1 MNRISELTKRD
12 IFDLFQNGITIS
24 EFFETKQIVYPYFG
38 RIEELDFLK
47 RIYDL
52 KSLPSYD
59 ARFSDA
65 EGDIC
70 QHTINNDDYPYGWVF
85 EDERFQL
92 ENGDDE
98 TYLKFICEI
107 FHPVVR
113 DEKGYW
119 KEFLDEVN
127 KLLKHDG
134 YELYCIK
141 KISNRDVYGWKLYQP
156 NEAVFTPFSQRNKQ
170 KIRQKQMQVSIKKE
184 GRLQIYTLFKKYDYI
199 ESTVS
204 ETGWRFEQWISDNI
218 LQELGKFYTPKFFN
232 DKKQYVET
240 NNLKDFILSN
250 FPYYVLD
257 AIEIFLRYSTDNFIN
272 EINTIF
278 DLNNISLKLVN
289 GKVENSVEH
298 YIKGVELT
306 SIEETG
312 LKELLKEANKYYEKE
327 NFNIAVEKIW
337 DAFER
342 LKTYYSPTLDKKKS
356 VSKII
361 EDVSSN
367 KEPFK
372 DLFNKEFIEL
382 TTIGNNFRIRHHEI
396 TKIDIDDERHYDY
409 FYKRCLSLITTVLE
423 YLNYESKNN

>member
-12 IFDLFQNGITIS
+12 IFDLFQNGITVS

-47 RIYDL
+47 RLYDL

-59 ARFSDA
+59 SRFSDA
-65 EGDIC
+65 EGDIF

-127 KLLKHDG
+127 KLLQHDG

-156 NEAVFTPFSQRNKQ
+156 NEEVFTPFSQRNKQ
-170 KIRQKQMQVSIKKE
+170 KIRQKQMRVSIKKE

-199 ESTVS
+199 ESTIS
-204 ETGWRFEQWISDNI
+204 ETGWRFEQWISEKI

-232 DKKQYVET
+232 DKEQYVET

-257 AIEIFLRYSTDNFIN
+257 AIEIFSRYSTDNFIN
-272 EINTIF
+272 EINAVF
-278 DLNNISLKLVN
+278 DFNNISLKLVN